1 MMNLPFIGKLNTV
14 FIVAVALGMGI
25 IVLTMILNIVNS
37 VRFHDPEKSWFDA
50 NGLAGLVFYGS
61 VLAVV
66 VLFMMGKTL
75 PAAWVLAVMFG
86 IPLVIIF
93 LKEPL
98 ASLVKKQAGKHSDS
112 RVMFFV
118 QGFFEMF
125 EMLLSYFSNTLSF
138 VRVGAFAVS
147 HAAMM
152 EVVMMLAGAEQVP
165 STGLLSSS
173 ATCLSVQWRD

>member
-1 MMNLPFIGKLNTV
+1 
-14 FIVAVALGMGI
+14 
-25 IVLTMILNIVNS
+25 
-37 VRFHDPEKSWFDA
+37 
-50 NGLAGLVFYGS
+50 
-61 VLAVV
+61 
-66 VLFMMGKTL
+66 
-75 PAAWVLAVMFG
+75 MFG

-152 EVVMMLAGAEQVP
+152 EVVMMLAGAESGSLNWAVVIIGNLFVCAMEGLIVGIQVLRLEYYEIFSRFHKGSGREFKP
-165 STGLLSSS
+165 YGK
-173 ATCLSVQWRD
+173 A